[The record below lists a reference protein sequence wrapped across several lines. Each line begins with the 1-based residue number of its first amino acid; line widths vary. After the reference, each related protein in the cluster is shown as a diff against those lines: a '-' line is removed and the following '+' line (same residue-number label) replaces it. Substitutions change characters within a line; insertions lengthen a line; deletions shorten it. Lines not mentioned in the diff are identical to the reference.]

1 MKATIIT
8 DKDYQTETF
17 QKLNKLVDTFFH
29 DQGFETE
36 LISIG
41 RIDLAS
47 CKGCFGCWIKKPG
60 ECVMNDMMAQI
71 NQKFVNSDEVVYLS
85 PVIFGQFSANIKNAI
100 DRWLPN
106 ILPFFE
112 TRPDGSTMHPSR
124 YDASPRVL
132 MIGYGDELSA
142 EDRQLFIDITKK
154 HRGNGEV
161 LIYQNRDQDIIDAL
175 SKIKFGKVGGHL

>member
-1 MKATIIT
+1 MKATIIS

-17 QKLNKLVDTFFH
+17 QKLNKLVDTFLH

-47 CKGCFGCWIKKPG
+47 CKGCFGCWVKKPG

-71 NQKFVNSDEVVYLS
+71 NQKFVNSDVVFYLS
-85 PVIFGQFSANIKNAI
+85 PVIFGQFSANIKNAV

-124 YDASPRVL
+124 YDAFPRVL
-132 MIGYGDELSA
+132 MIGYGDELSS
-142 EDRQLFIDITKK
+142 EDRQLFTDITKK

-161 LIYQNRDQDIIDAL
+161 LIYQDRDQDIIDAL
-175 SKIKFGKVGGHL
+175 SNIKLGKVGGHL

>member
-1 MKATIIT
+1 MKATIIS

-17 QKLNKLVDTFFH
+17 HKLNTLIGTFLH
-29 DQGFETE
+29 DRGLETE

-41 RIDLAS
+41 RNDLAS
-47 CKGCFGCWIKKPG
+47 CKGCFGCWVKKPG

-71 NQKFVNSDEVVYLS
+71 NQKFVNSDVVVYLN
-85 PVIFGQFSANIKNAI
+85 PVIFGQFSANIKNAV

-124 YDASPRVL
+124 YDAFPRVI

-142 EDRQLFIDITKK
+142 EDRQLFTDITKK
-154 HRGNGEV
+154 HRSNVEV
-161 LIYQNRDQDIIDAL
+161 LIYQDRDQDIIDAL
-175 SKIKFGKVGGHL
+175 SKIKLGRVGGHL